1 MDKRVENNFLGRRE
15 KMKKALL
22 LALMAGISI
31 ALIRID
37 LSSWFPC
44 PEPDID
50 KICFNDSQCEAEFV
64 DEYKYAFSSDP
75 QYAGCEI
82 DVFVW
87 AACPF
92 GVCESG
98 MCTNYYNIEVSIYC
112 PITGELYGFYYYN
125 RPCETFPCY

>member
-1 MDKRVENNFLGRRE
+1 
-15 KMKKALL
+15 MKKALL

-44 PEPDID
+44 PEPDPE
-50 KICFNDSQCEAEFV
+50 KMCFNDSQCEAEFV

-87 AACPF
+87 AVCPF

-112 PITGELYGFYYYN
+112 PGSGESYGFYYFLIFYSAVVN
-125 RPCETFPCY
+125 YL